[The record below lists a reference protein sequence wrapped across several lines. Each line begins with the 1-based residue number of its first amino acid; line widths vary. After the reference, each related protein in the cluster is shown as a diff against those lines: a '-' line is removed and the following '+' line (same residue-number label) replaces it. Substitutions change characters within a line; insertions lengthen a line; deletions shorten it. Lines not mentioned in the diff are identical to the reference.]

1 MSGLVIGTV
10 TVGFGRQ
17 CDGLCV
23 WMSCVECGCGDVRG
37 TDGMREHVFCVCVV
51 VWVCLACGVWAACV
65 CCCGGTTA

>member
-37 TDGMREHVFCVCVV
+37 TDGMRERV
-51 VWVCLACGVWAACV
+51 LCGVWLC
-65 CCCGGTTA
+65 